1 MIGRGESGDRRV
13 NQVLRVNRAT
23 TFVLRPEPP
32 GQLSANEQVAIA
44 AGSVYP
50 LQSYAYADINGGFN
64 GHIKVAL
71 RNSAPN
77 GFNTWFVPSQAVQ
90 VEADGVVVYPHE
102 DQESMPVLWINT
114 GTLLKRR
121 PLDSTLLNP
130 NETVA
135 VRRGQTYNLHSY
147 AFADSQGNFNNHIK
161 FAIRNPS
168 DFVNGL
174 STWFVFTPHAFVTL
188 DNDVVFPRQDPNGF
202 VLRVTANTLFKRR
215 PVDSGQ
221 LAANERVAAS
231 PGTTLVLNAYAFADA
246 QGSFNGHIRFTLKY
260 VKDDIN
266 GLNTW
271 YVFQGHARVE
281 RSEVVVYPR
290 PTSPP
295 PTSPP
300 PAPPPQYVGR
310 PFRLPGNTSTFYTD
324 QPIIPGGS
332 FTWGEAT
339 RDATRIPPNQTI
351 VNNIIGL
358 ARALQPARARLNR
371 PFQINSWYRPP
382 AVNAAVGGASQS
394 QHLYGRAADIQV
406 QGLSGRQVANALM
419 LSWPGGIGIY
429 SNIPNVV
436 HLDTGP
442 KRTWGF

>member
-1 MIGRGESGDRRV
+1 M

-23 TFVLRPEPP
+23 VFVLRPEPP
-32 GQLSANEQVAIA
+32 SQLAANEQVAVPV
-44 AGSVYP
+44 GSVYA

-71 RNSAPN
+71 RDRTLNN
-77 GFNTWFVPSQAVQ
+77 FNTWFVPSRDTQ
-90 VEADGVVVYPHE
+90 VELDGVVVYPHE
-102 DQESMPVLWINT
+102 DQETTSTLWINT

-121 PLDSTLLNP
+121 PLDSTLLAP
-130 NETVA
+130 SEVVA
-135 VRRGQTYNLHSY
+135 VPRGQSYPLQSY

-161 FAIRNPS
+161 FAIRNAA

-188 DNDVVFPRQDPNGF
+188 DDDVVYPRPDPNAF
-202 VLRVTANTLFKRR
+202 VLRITQNTLFKRR
-215 PVDSGQ
+215 PVDSGA
-221 LAANERVAAS
+221 LAPNEQVAAS
-231 PGTTLVLNAYAFADA
+231 PGTTLVLSSYAFADA
-246 QGSFNGHIRFTLKY
+246 QGPFNGHIRFAIRY

-281 RSEVVVYPR
+281 RAGVVVYPPA
-290 PTSPP
+290 PTP
-295 PTSPP
+295 
-300 PAPPPQYVGR
+300 PPPQYVGR
-310 PFRLPGNTSTFYTD
+310 PFRLPGNSSTFYTD

-339 RDATRIPPNQTI
+339 RDATRIPETQAI
-351 VNNIIGL
+351 VDNIIGL
-358 ARALQPARARLNR
+358 ARALQPVRDRLNR

-394 QHLYGRAADIQV
+394 QHLFGRAADIQV
-406 QGLSGRQVANALM
+406 QGLSGRQVANAVM
-419 LSWPGGIGIY
+419 LTWPGGVGIY
-429 SNIPNVV
+429 SNIPNII
-436 HLDTGP
+436 HLDTGS

>member
-1 MIGRGESGDRRV
+1 MIGRGESGECRV

-23 TFVLRPEPP
+23 VLVLRPEPP
-32 GQLSANEQVAIA
+32 GQLAANEQVAIA

-64 GHIKVAL
+64 GHIKVAF
-71 RNSAPN
+71 RDSAPG
-77 GFNTWFVPSQAVQ
+77 GFNTWFVPSRDTQ
-90 VEADGVVVYPHE
+90 VESDGVVVYPHE
-102 DQESMPVLWINT
+102 DQEGMPVLWINT

-121 PLDSTLLNP
+121 PLDSGLLNP

-135 VRRGQTYNLHSY
+135 VSRGQSYNLHSY

-161 FAIRNPS
+161 IAIRNPE

-174 STWFVFTPHAFVTL
+174 STWFVYTPHAFITL
-188 DNDVVFPRQDPNGF
+188 DNDVVFPRPDPNAF
-202 VLRVTANTLFKRR
+202 VLRVTQNTLFKRR

-221 LAANERVAAS
+221 LASNEQVAAS
-231 PGTTLVLNAYAFADA
+231 PGTTIVLSSYAFANA
-246 QGSFNGHIRFTLKY
+246 QGSFNGHIRFAIKY

-271 YVFQGHARVE
+271 YVFQAHARVE
-281 RSEVVVYPR
+281 RAGVVVYPT
-290 PTSPP
+290 PTAPP
-295 PTSPP
+295 S
-300 PAPPPQYVGR
+300 PPPQYVGR

-339 RDATRIPPNQTI
+339 REATRIPETQAI
-351 VNNIIGL
+351 VDNIIGL
-358 ARALQPARARLNR
+358 ARALQGARDRLDR
-371 PFQINSWYRPP
+371 SFQITSWYRPP
-382 AVNAAVGGASQS
+382 AVNAAVGGASRS

-419 LSWPGGIGIY
+419 LSWPGGMGIY
-429 SNIPNVV
+429 GNIPNII

>member
-1 MIGRGESGDRRV
+1 V

-23 TFVLRPEPP
+23 VFVLRPEPP
-32 GQLSANEQVAIA
+32 GQLAANEQVAIA
-44 AGSVYP
+44 AGSTYA

-71 RNSAPN
+71 RDRTLN
-77 GFNTWFVPSQAVQ
+77 GFNTWFVPSQDTQ
-90 VEADGVVVYPHE
+90 VEVNGVVVYPHE
-102 DQESMPVLWINT
+102 DQESLSVLWINT

-121 PLDSTLLNP
+121 PLDSTLLEAS
-130 NETVA
+130 ETVT
-135 VRRGQTYNLHSY
+135 VPRGRTFTLQSY
-147 AFADSQGNFNNHIK
+147 AFSDSQGNFNSHIK
-161 FAIRNPS
+161 FAIRNS
-168 DFVNGL
+168 QDFVNGL

-188 DNDVVFPRQDPNGF
+188 DDEVVYPRPDPNAF
-202 VLRVTANTLFKRR
+202 VLRITTDTVFKRR
-215 PVDSGQ
+215 PVDSDQ
-221 LAANERVAAS
+221 LAPEERANARQ
-231 PGTTLVLNAYAFADA
+231 GTVLTLSSYAFADA
-246 QGSFNGHIRFTLKY
+246 QGPFNNHIRFALRY

-281 RSEVVVYPR
+281 RAGVVVYP
-290 PTSPP
+290 PP
-295 PTSPP
+295 AA
-300 PAPPPQYVGR
+300 APPPQYTGR
-310 PFRLPGNTSTFYTD
+310 PFQLPGNTSTFYTD

-339 RDATRIPPNQTI
+339 RDATRIPETQAI
-351 VNNIIGL
+351 VDNIIGL
-358 ARALQPARARLNR
+358 ARALQPVRDRIGR

-394 QHLYGRAADIQV
+394 QHLFGRAVDVQV
-406 QGLSGRQVANALM
+406 QGMSGRQVANMVM
-419 LSWPGGIGIY
+419 LTWPGGVGIY
-429 SNIPNVV
+429 SNIPNIV

>member
-1 MIGRGESGDRRV
+1 M
-13 NQVLRVNRAT
+13 NQVLRVNQAT
-23 TFVLRPEPP
+23 VFVLRPEPP
-32 GQLSANEQVAIA
+32 SQLAANEQVAIA
-44 AGSVYP
+44 AGSTYP
-50 LQSYAYADINGGFN
+50 LQSYAYADIDGGFN
-64 GHIKVAL
+64 GHIRVAL
-71 RNSAPN
+71 RDRTLGP
-77 GFNTWFVPSQAVQ
+77 GLNTWFVPSRDAQ

-102 DQESMPVLWINT
+102 DQASMPVLWINI

-130 NETVA
+130 GETVA
-135 VRRGQTYNLHSY
+135 VPRGQTYRLHSY

-161 FAIRNPS
+161 FAIRDTE

-188 DNDVVFPRQDPNGF
+188 DNEVVFPRPDPNAF
-202 VLRVTANTLFKRR
+202 MLRVTANTLFKRR
-215 PVDSGQ
+215 PVDSSQ
-221 LAANERVAAS
+221 LAANERVAAP
-231 PGTTLVLNAYAFADA
+231 PGTLLVISAYAFANA
-246 QGSFNGHIRFTLKY
+246 QGSFNGHIRFTIKY

-281 RSEVVVYPR
+281 RAGVVVYPQPGP
-290 PTSPP
+290 PTPPPPP
-295 PTSPP
+295 PTPP
-300 PAPPPQYVGR
+300 LPPQYVGR

-324 QPIIPGGS
+324 QPIIPGGN

-339 RDATRIPPNQTI
+339 RDATRIPETQAI

-358 ARALQPARARLNR
+358 ARALQTARNRLNR
-371 PFQINSWYRPP
+371 PFVITSWYRPP
-382 AVNAAVGGASQS
+382 AINAAVGGASQS
-394 QHLYGRAADIQV
+394 QHLFGRAADIQV

-419 LSWPGGIGIY
+419 LSWPGGMGIY
-429 SNIPNVV
+429 SNIPNII

>member
-1 MIGRGESGDRRV
+1 M
-13 NQVLRVNRAT
+13 NQVLRVNQPT
-23 TFVLRPEPP
+23 VFVLRPEPP
-32 GQLSANEQVAIA
+32 SQLAANEQAAIA
-44 AGSVYP
+44 AGSTYP
-50 LQSYAYADINGGFN
+50 LQSYAYADINGGFS

-71 RNSAPN
+71 RDRTIG
-77 GFNTWFVPSQAVQ
+77 GFNTWFVPTQDIQ
-90 VEADGVVVYPHE
+90 VEADGVLVYPHE
-102 DQESMPVLWINT
+102 EQASSPVLWINV

-121 PLDSTLLNP
+121 PLDSNLLSA

-135 VRRGQTYNLHSY
+135 VSRGQTYDLQSY

-161 FAIRNPS
+161 FAIRDAE

-174 STWFVFTPHAFVTL
+174 STWFVYTPHAFVTL
-188 DNDVVFPRQDPNGF
+188 DGDVVYPRPDPNAF
-202 VLRVTANTLFKRR
+202 VLRVTQNTLFKRR
-215 PVDSGQ
+215 PVASSQ
-221 LAANERVAAS
+221 LAPNEQVPAP
-231 PGTTLVLNAYAFADA
+231 PGTTIVLSAYASANA
-246 QGSFNGHIRFTLKY
+246 QGSYNGHIRFTIKY
-260 VKDDIN
+260 VKDEID

-281 RSEVVVYPR
+281 RAGVVVYP
-290 PTSPP
+290 
-295 PTSPP
+295 P
-300 PAPPPQYVGR
+300 PALPPSPQYVGR

-339 RDATRIPPNQTI
+339 RNATRIPATQAI
-351 VNNIIGL
+351 VDNIIGL
-358 ARALQPARARLNR
+358 ARALQPARDRLNR
-371 PFQINSWYRPP
+371 PFQITSWYRPP
-382 AVNAAVGGASQS
+382 AINAAVGGASRS
-394 QHLYGRAADIQV
+394 QHLYGKAADIQV

-429 SNIPNVV
+429 SNIPNII